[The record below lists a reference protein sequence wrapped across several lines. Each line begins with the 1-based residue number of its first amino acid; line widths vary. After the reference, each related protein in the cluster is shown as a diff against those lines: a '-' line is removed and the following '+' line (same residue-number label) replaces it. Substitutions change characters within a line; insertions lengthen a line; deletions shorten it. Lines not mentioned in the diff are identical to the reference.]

1 MSAFKGAGMVKARRK
16 SRAGF
21 LTGWLLIV
29 WIMATGLTPA
39 EPALVPSAPVEEKLV
54 YDISFL
60 IFKNAV
66 VGSMTMK
73 YLPDRGLYEGV
84 VSARTKG
91 FIGLVSLFR
100 QDRYRS
106 VMRLDDDGRLVPVEF
121 HKEVVMG
128 GFKCA
133 SSTFLD
139 YASGVMWW
147 TSTESK
153 GDDAETEFKAHRIP
167 PGTVYEDFISSFFN
181 LRRGVYGPINP
192 GKVIR
197 IFSIPTRKWFKER
210 QKKRQFFTV
219 TVGSRKTGADGHSG
233 LDIAITVPKE
243 LFGQTV
249 GAVRFRIR
257 EDNVPSRILVKKAI
271 FFGNMRGMLRSRR
284 TTGGSRI
291 AAGGPLKK

>member
-1 MSAFKGAGMVKARRK
+1 MSAFRGAGMVKARRN

-21 LTGWLLIV
+21 LAGWLLIV

-60 IFKNAV
+60 IFKNAA

-91 FIGLVSLFR
+91 FVGLVSLFR

-128 GFKCA
+128 GFKSV

-147 TSTESK
+147 TSTRVE
-153 GDDAETEFKAHRIP
+153 
-167 PGTVYEDFISSFFN
+167 
-181 LRRGVYGPINP
+181 
-192 GKVIR
+192 
-197 IFSIPTRKWFKER
+197 
-210 QKKRQFFTV
+210 
-219 TVGSRKTGADGHSG
+219 
-233 LDIAITVPKE
+233 
-243 LFGQTV
+243 
-249 GAVRFRIR
+249 
-257 EDNVPSRILVKKAI
+257 
-271 FFGNMRGMLRSRR
+271 
-284 TTGGSRI
+284 GG
-291 AAGGPLKK
+291 